1 MTAIIGYW
9 LSGAIAVGIL
19 LVGVRFFL
27 TPYAAAAAYGVSVRP
42 DAHWGA
48 YLSVKGVRDL
58 SSGLFTVI
66 LMLNGSARLLGWFML
81 AATII
86 PLTDAVIVL
95 RHGGTQAVAFGI
107 HGTTAGVM
115 LVIAGLMLLA

>member
-1 MTAIIGYW
+1 MRPPQHI
-9 LSGAIAVGIL
+9 
-19 LVGVRFFL
+19 
-27 TPYAAAAAYGVSVRP
+27 SVRP

-48 YLSVKGVRDL
+48 YLSVKGVRDI

-66 LMLNGSARLLGWFML
+66 LMLNGSARLLGWFIL

-86 PLTDAVIVL
+86 PLSDAVIVL

-107 HGTTAGVM
+107 HGATAGVM